1 MVNKWVQ
8 HVKEYAAKNNIK
20 YNDAMKDP
28 QCKSSYIKGSGIM
41 NDTLNYVKNEGKKI
55 LKNETKK
62 LVDKGAN
69 FIKNEVIG
77 DGVGGLTS
85 SKKMGSGIFGDIGKT
100 VSGFVL
106 DAAPIPGVA
115 RDVGKIGTNYLF
127 DKSGLGVR
135 KRRGRKPNGGALYAA

>member
-1 MVNKWVQ
+1 MVNKWVE
-8 HVKEYAAKNNIK
+8 HVKNFSKQHNMK
-20 YNDAMKDP
+20 YNDALKDMN
-28 QCKSSYIKGSGIM
+28 CKSSYVKGSGIM
-41 NDTLNYVKNEGKKI
+41 NDGLNYVKNEGKK
-55 LKNETKK
+55 LVKNEAKK

-135 KRRGRKPNGGALYAA
+135 KRRGKKPNGGALYMD